1 MDTACDIVSPPG
13 EYPAAYTLSQSTGKL
28 SRKQS
33 VSSIACLANVSPQL
47 ASCTETTIIS
57 FALLFTPQCH
67 LVNIWTK
74 SDVPLTGVH
83 PSCWLQP
90 AILLGLFYLKTLHL
104 KIHFH
109 GNYCFFQQKT
119 QMDGV
124 EPFLSGGLTI
134 LFDFFAEFYIST

>member
-1 MDTACDIVSPPG
+1 MPCKKMSKDVSIP
-13 EYPAAYTLSQSTGKL
+13 TF
-28 SRKQS
+28 
-33 VSSIACLANVSPQL
+33 
-47 ASCTETTIIS
+47 TIQYLMES
-57 FALLFTPQCH
+57 GQGLTQCH

-104 KIHFH
+104 KIYFH
-109 GNYCFFQQKT
+109 GNYSFFQRKT

-134 LFDFFAEFYIST
+134 LFDFFAEFYIRT